1 MADDSD
7 FYVFG
12 ALARL
17 KVEFADEVN
26 LAGSEDHDGNLL
38 QGWDMDW
45 GCTESGGISAPSNYQ
60 P

>member
-1 MADDSD
+1 MANDSD

-26 LAGSEDHDGNLL
+26 LAGGEDHSSDFDYSISVKHVNRDSLSDG
-38 QGWDMDW
+38 
-45 GCTESGGISAPSNYQ
+45 SK
-60 P
+60 

>member
-1 MADDSD
+1 MANDSD

-26 LAGSEDHDGNLL
+26 LAGGEDHDGNLL
-38 QGWDMDW
+38 QGWDIPNFLASTFNFMLSF
-45 GCTESGGISAPSNYQ
+45 GY
-60 P
+60 

>member
-1 MADDSD
+1 MANDSD

-26 LAGSEDHDGNLL
+26 LAGGEDHDGNLP
-38 QGWDMDW
+38 
-45 GCTESGGISAPSNYQ
+45 ESNDIQTNNFKVS
-60 P
+60 

>member
-26 LAGSEDHDGNLL
+26 LAGGEDHDGNLL
-38 QGWDMDW
+38 QRSDTLMNLVK
-45 GCTESGGISAPSNYQ
+45 TVLSGVITCLFQ
-60 P
+60 